1 MSDGGC
7 QRPDKRNGDRVWS
20 PFFWS
25 RMASPSSGADGRPR
39 RSLGHAVRLD
49 ALRADT
55 NPLDLAVDDGPDT
68 LEIRIPTPIS
78 FIVSVAH
85 MVPKHR
91 SLATDITH
99 SSHDLST
106 AFGITGFAKH

>member
-1 MSDGGC
+1 VTGVVGVET
-7 QRPDKRNGDRVWS
+7 KKKGTVWS

-25 RMASPSSGADGRPR
+25 RTASPSSGAGGHPP

-55 NPLDLAVDDGPDT
+55 NPLDLAVDDSTDT
-68 LEIRIPTPIS
+68 LEIRIPAPIS
-78 FIVSVAH
+78 FIVRVAH
-85 MVPKHR
+85 MVSKHR
-91 SLATDITH
+91 SLATDIAH

-106 AFGITGFAKH
+106 AFGITEFAKH